1 VPDAEE
7 RVGWGAMKPF
17 VVNGHG
23 RLVFPSNFI
32 AELDFSVLETLDQLG
47 AVIRRDFEAKA
58 PTGTEILERVD
69 SDAYRSRYEL
79 LRDLAMNL
87 VWGNRYAMTMYE
99 KRPTRWR
106 DLPRRRDDVFLP
118 LLTPW
123 EQGERKVAA
132 VDAAWAEL
140 PPTWDA
146 DAEDRIF
153 TLLFDIF
160 RHKRHHAAELPPVK
174 PTVAEITSDP
184 ENLTFCFPAHDPDYP
199 TRSYQE
205 ILDCTETVPELEPL
219 HRLAMVLH
227 NQYPWD
233 LARTRLEEV
242 GKIGEDDFVVA
253 FVPRNH
259 EVLEFIRRVKAGH
272 PARPRPAPPA
282 EARAPVE
289 PFAPIVVREQFALMP
304 RLESLAVVKGEHV
317 CTNEDV
323 IRNAAYS
330 WSPMTADEIQEKTG
344 IEERLYTERRLE
356 HISLQAARAALEGAE
371 RRPEEIGAVVFCSC
385 TSTRLIPSVATWL
398 SGQLGILQTHGSF
411 DLVAACAGFPYG
423 LGEAVRLIQEV
434 KRPVLVV
441 CAEKFSDKI
450 GSVRPSRMIFGDGA
464 SALVVA
470 PAAPGAAPDV
480 EVVQI
485 YASGPVSQVN
495 SIIWPNPEFDNN
507 ITVYGPEVKAL
518 VERYLL
524 QMMGEL
530 RALTAPDGDHGSL
543 LDTIDIVVPH
553 QANKTMVVKMAVA
566 AGLSADHLYFNVE
579 KVGNVSAASIPL
591 AIYDAVTDGVIDRP
605 MRVFTPAFGAGAV
618 GGYTVIRIDPAIVV
632 PERAEQSELMTVPE
646 GNVATSLEDVR
657 AAFGG

>member
-1 VPDAEE
+1 M
-7 RVGWGAMKPF
+7 RPF
-17 VVNGHG
+17 VINGHD
-23 RLVFPSNFI
+23 RLVFPSNFS
-32 AELDFSVLETLDQLG
+32 ADLDFSVLETLEQLE

-79 LRDLAMNL
+79 LRDLALNL

-106 DLPRRRDDVFLP
+106 DLPRCRDDVFLP

-132 VDAAWAEL
+132 VAAAWIAL
-140 PPTWDA
+140 PSTWDA

-160 RHKRHHAAELPPVK
+160 RHKRHHATELPPVK
-174 PTVAEITSDP
+174 PTVAEITSNP
-184 ENLTFCFPAHDPDYP
+184 ENLTFCFPTHDPDYP

-233 LARTRLEEV
+233 LARTRLVEV
-242 GKIGEDDFVVA
+242 GKIGDDDFVVA
-253 FVPRNH
+253 FAPRNH
-259 EVLEFIRRVKAGH
+259 EVLEFIRRVKAGR

-282 EARAPVE
+282 EALQPVE
-289 PFAPIVVREQFALMP
+289 PFVPIVVGEQFALMP
-304 RLESLAVVKGEHV
+304 RLESLTVVKGEHV
-317 CTNEDV
+317 CSNEDL
-323 IRNAAYS
+323 IRNGAYS
-330 WSPMTADEIQEKTG
+330 WSPMTADEIREKTG
-344 IEERLYTERRLE
+344 IEQRLYTERRLE
-356 HISLQAARAALEGAE
+356 HISLQAARAALEGAR
-371 RRPEEIGAVVFCSC
+371 RRPEEIGSVIFCSC

-398 SGQLGILQTHGSF
+398 SGQLGIFQTHGSF
-411 DLVAACAGFPYG
+411 DIAAACAGFPYG
-423 LGEAVRLIQEV
+423 LGEAVRLLQEV

-464 SALVVA
+464 SALVVG
-470 PAAPGAAPDV
+470 PAAPGTPSDI

-518 VERYLL
+518 VERYLV

-530 RALTAPDGDHGSL
+530 RALPAPEGSRGSL
-543 LDTIDIVVPH
+543 LDFIDIVVPH
-553 QANKTMVVKMAVA
+553 QANKTMVADMAVA
-566 AGLSADHLYFNVE
+566 AGLPPDRLYFNIE

-591 AIYDAVTDGVIDRP
+591 AIYDAVRDGVIDRP

-632 PERAEQSELMTVPE
+632 PERAEQAELMTVPE
-646 GNVATSLEDVR
+646 PNVAPSLEDVR

>member
-1 VPDAEE
+1 M
-7 RVGWGAMKPF
+7 RPF
-17 VVNGHG
+17 VVNGHD
-23 RLVFPSNFI
+23 RLVFPSNFS
-32 AELDFSVLETLDQLG
+32 ADLDFSVLETLDQLA

-69 SDAYRSRYEL
+69 SDGYRSRYEL

-123 EQGERKVAA
+123 EHGERKVAA
-132 VDAAWAEL
+132 VAAAWSRAPPHVGRRSRGPDLHDPVRHL
-140 PPTWDA
+140 PPQAPPRDRAPAGEADRGGDHERSDEPHLLLPDA
-146 DAEDRIF
+146 RPGSPDPQLPGDPRLHGGGARARAAPPLGDGPPQPVPVGSGPRRGWWRSGRIG
-153 TLLFDIF
+153 D
-160 RHKRHHAAELPPVK
+160 
-174 PTVAEITSDP
+174 
-184 ENLTFCFPAHDPDYP
+184 
-199 TRSYQE
+199 
-205 ILDCTETVPELEPL
+205 
-219 HRLAMVLH
+219 
-227 NQYPWD
+227 
-233 LARTRLEEV
+233 
-242 GKIGEDDFVVA
+242 DDFVVA

-259 EVLEFIRRVKAGH
+259 EVLEFIRRVKAGR
-272 PARPRPAPPA
+272 PARAAARTPA
-282 EARAPVE
+282 EAREPVE
-289 PFAPIVVREQFALMP
+289 PFLPVVVREQFALMP

-317 CTNEDV
+317 CTNEDL

-356 HISLQAARAALEGAE
+356 HISLQAARAALEGAG
-371 RRPEEIGAVVFCSC
+371 RRPEEIGAVIFCSC

-398 SGQLGILQTHGSF
+398 SGQLGIFQTHGSF

-423 LGEAVRLIQEV
+423 LAEAVRLLQEV

-464 SALVVA
+464 SALVVG
-470 PAAPGAAPDV
+470 PAAPGAAPDI

-518 VERYLL
+518 VERYLT

-530 RALTAPDGDHGSL
+530 RALPDPDGGGDSL
-543 LDTIDIVVPH
+543 LDAHRHRRSPPGQQDDGRRPWRSRRAFARRSPLLQRREGGQRLRRQHPARDLRRGSGGRDRPADAGVH
-553 QANKTMVVKMAVA
+553 
-566 AGLSADHLYFNVE
+566 AGLRGRRGGRLH
-579 KVGNVSAASIPL
+579 GHPR
-591 AIYDAVTDGVIDRP
+591 RP
-605 MRVFTPAFGAGAV
+605 RRSSV
-618 GGYTVIRIDPAIVV
+618 
-632 PERAEQSELMTVPE
+632 AEQARAGRPDDRFRKGTLAP
-646 GNVATSLEDVR
+646 SLEDVR